1 MTVRPQIILDTDI
14 GTDVDDALALAM
26 LLGSPGADLVGVTCV
41 YGDTVTRARLA
52 ARLARLAG
60 RPDLPVFAGTGATR
74 TGRDVFWAGHEAD
87 RLEAAD
93 TGGYTGAPDGRA
105 AVEFLT
111 GQVKAA
117 PRAVSVLAVGPL
129 TNLAAAVEADPD
141 FAQNVASLVL
151 MGGSFVEPGADP
163 PLAEHNIACDPEA
176 AAVVFSSGAPIT
188 VVGLDVTTQTWLSA
202 DQVTSVGTIGALGP
216 ELLAQLETWWAYTNK
231 SGNVPHDPLAVLAIL
246 KPDLFT
252 FADWQ
257 VTVDLSG
264 DRPGR
269 TLTSDPSGPG
279 TAARVART
287 VSPQEA
293 VDDLVARISAAC
305 R

>member
-1 MTVRPQIILDTDI
+1 MAT
-14 GTDVDDALALAM
+14 
-26 LLGSPGADLVGVTCV
+26 
-41 YGDTVTRARLA
+41 
-52 ARLARLAG
+52 RLARLAG

-74 TGRDVFWAGHEAD
+74 TGRDVFWAGHEAE
-87 RLEAAD
+87 RLEAVD
-93 TGGYTGAPDGRA
+93 TGGYSGAPDGRA

-111 GQVKAA
+111 GQAAAA
-117 PRAVSVLAVGPL
+117 PGAVSVLAVGPL

-141 FAQNVASLVL
+141 FAHNVASLVL
-151 MGGSFVEPGADP
+151 MGGSFVEPGAAAP
-163 PLAEHNIACDPEA
+163 PAEHNIACDPEA

-188 VVGLDVTTQTWLSA
+188 VVGLDVTTKTWLSA
-202 DQVTSVGTIGALGP
+202 DQVSSFGTIGALGP
-216 ELLAQLETWWAYTNK
+216 ELRAQLETWWTYTGK
-231 SGNVPHDPLAVLAIL
+231 RGNVPHDPLAGLAIL
-246 KPDLFT
+246 HPDLFT

-264 DRPGR
+264 DRPGS
-269 TLTSDPSGPG
+269 TVTSEPNGPG

-287 VSPQEA
+287 VGPEEA